1 MTDALKT
8 FMTREFHT
16 PADVAK
22 FGSVSKGIVYL
33 AIERGELPA
42 RKITP
47 RLFRVRTVDAL
58 AYFGVPAPEQY
69 AGDKN

>member
-1 MTDALKT
+1 MTEALKI
-8 FMTREFHT
+8 FLAREFHT
-16 PADVAK
+16 PAGVAE

-58 AYFGVPAPEQY
+58 TFFGIPTPEQY
-69 AGDKN
+69 SGGEG